1 MGRAQHLLL
10 LLVFLVLL
18 PTIAGAFQSPGP
30 AADYTS
36 LAKLFGSHGSD
47 QNGIYKI
54 SFPRRDLRVHIG
66 DVLVQPALGLG
77 SWAAF
82 REQGSKAVVDGDLV
96 VTAAELAP
104 VLSALIA
111 NHLEITAVHNHLV
124 GEDPQVMY
132 VHFFGQGATADLG
145 RALQEVLAKTA
156 TPTGPVPP
164 ATSTVFPEDVQKQL
178 ESALKATGK
187 SNGPVLAFSFPGKH
201 DISMHGTG
209 LPPAMGMA
217 TAINF
222 QSTPAGVATTG
233 DFVLLEQQV
242 NPVIAI
248 LRNGD
253 IQVTAVHNH
262 LLDDSPRMVFVHFWA
277 NGNPDSIA
285 STLRKAL
292 DSAQ

>member
-1 MGRAQHLLL
+1 LLPVLLL
-10 LLVFLVLL
+10 L
-18 PTIAGAFQSPGP
+18 PAMGGAFQSP
-30 AADYTS
+30 AATSDYTP
-36 LAKLFGSHGSD
+36 LAKLFGSHGSE
-47 QNGIYKI
+47 QNGIYKA
-54 SFPRRDLRVHIG
+54 SFPRKDLQVHIG

-82 REQGSKAVVDGDLV
+82 REEGSKTVVDGDLV

-111 NHLEITAVHNHLV
+111 SHLEITAVHNHLV
-124 GEDPQVMY
+124 GEEPEVMY
-132 VHFFGQGATADLG
+132 VHFFGQGTTADLG
-145 RALQEVLAKTA
+145 RALQQVLAKTA
-156 TPTGPVPP
+156 TPTGPAPP
-164 ATSTVFPEDVQKQL
+164 ATSTAFPQDLQKTL
-178 ESALKATGK
+178 ESTLKATGK
-187 SNGPVLAFSFPGKH
+187 ANGSVLAFSFPGKH
-201 DISMHGTG
+201 DISMHGAG
-209 LPPAMGMA
+209 LAPAMGMA

-222 QSTPAGVATTG
+222 QSTAAGVATTG

-253 IQVTAVHNH
+253 VQVTAVHNH

-277 NGNPDSIA
+277 NGNPESIA
-285 STLRKAL
+285 ATLRKAL